1 MTNNNKQHKVS
12 SFQYTNT
19 FKYVVTLTYS
29 VGSGKVGSRSS
40 NLGQNK
46 EEINFVTGSG
56 FRYGFI

>member
-29 VGSGKVGSRSS
+29 VGSGKVGSGSS